1 MTQKTFHP
9 QTATF
14 LGRLTTAFP
23 SDLTSEEM
31 QQCISDPNGL
41 QRAVRSFLRPEP
53 QRINV
58 RCSVNLSRSVEEMIA
73 AIGRLVDVDQ
83 QVLANMPRPRKGGM
97 RDLVFIK
104 AGRSLEVEEVT
115 PWLKSQSLYPVY
127 PDYALAW
134 NADHPDFSATCPN
147 LTQWQDKDGRYYAA
161 YHFKTSIWSV
171 VEVKLVRQATWG
183 PDQWFVGT
191 RD

>member
-23 SDLTSEEM
+23 SDLTGEEM

-41 QRAVRSFLRPEP
+41 QRAVRSFLRPDP
-53 QRINV
+53 QCVQV
-58 RCSVNLSRSVEEMIA
+58 RCTVDLGRSVERVVD

-104 AGRSLEVEEVT
+104 AGRSLRREEVT
-115 PWLKSQSLYPVY
+115 PWLKSQGLYPVY
-127 PDYALAW
+127 PDYVLAW
-134 NADHPDFSATCPN
+134 NAEHPDFSATCPN
-147 LTQWQDKDGRYYAA
+147 LTQWQDKEGRYYAA
-161 YHFKTSIWSV
+161 HFYRTSTWSRIEVGPYYH
-171 VEVKLVRQATWG
+171 AGWG
-183 PDQWFVGT
+183 SDRWFVGT